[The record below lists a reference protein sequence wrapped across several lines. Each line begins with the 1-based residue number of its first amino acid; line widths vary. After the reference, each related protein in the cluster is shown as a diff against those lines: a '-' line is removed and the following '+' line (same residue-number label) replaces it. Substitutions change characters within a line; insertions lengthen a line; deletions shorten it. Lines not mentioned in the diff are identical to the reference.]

1 MIHITLW
8 HGNKLFNS
16 SIKWYMLWRG
26 YTHKRSFFWSQ
37 LHALHHSWPHVNV
50 ICVCT
55 LKQNK
60 GNRQREIPPTPHMPE
75 SRFLSSAGA
84 QEPDSSNNS
93 LPLRLKHWQTQLI
106 LVNVYLSFVCIIHTY
121 IYIYR
126 HTHIC
131 IYLSLSP
138 PLLIHILC
146 LYTFINM
153 ICRASFAERK

>member
-1 MIHITLW
+1 MIHA
-8 HGNKLFNS
+8 
-16 SIKWYMLWRG
+16 
-26 YTHKRSFFWSQ
+26 HKKSFFWSQ
-37 LHALHHSWPHVNV
+37 LHALHHSQPHVNV

-60 GNRQREIPPTPHMPE
+60 GGRQRDIPPTPCMPE

-84 QEPDSSNNS
+84 QESDSSNNS

-131 IYLSLSP
+131 IHLYLSLSADTHIVF
-138 PLLIHILC
+138 IHI
-146 LYTFINM
+146 YKYDM
-153 ICRASFAERK
+153 